1 MIEEIV
7 VMQAPEIVEVE
18 MMALRSVR
26 LAAIEGYISFAALSH
41 KISI

>member
-1 MIEEIV
+1 MMEEIV
-7 VMQAPEIVEVE
+7 VMQAPEIVE
-18 MMALRSVR
+18 MMVLRSVR